1 MTGRGRGMT
10 GRGMTGRNDWE
21 RNGRLSVFFCSAAHR
36 RRTKVRRL
44 TRRAGGPRYLPPSA
58 SPSPSGEPPP
68 QTRRQLTFSTAFAL
82 YRVRRGRRPSGLQ
95 ARALEARSLV
105 LASLPLKRHTER
117 LPRRRTAAATS
128 RTTLYSKPKPLF
140 TTTTQQ
146 QQRRAEQR
154 REKRQQ
160 SEREREWT

>member
-1 MTGRGRGMT
+1 MGGC
-10 GRGMTGRNDWE
+10 
-21 RNGRLSVFFCSAAHR
+21 LCFFVLRPTVEDEGSSAH
-36 RRTKVRRL
+36 KEG
-44 TRRAGGPRYLPPSA
+44 RRATLPPALCLPLSL
-58 SPSPSGEPPP
+58 GRTPPP